1 MVGTVRNHAVFQ
13 NGLRVK
19 SAMKAG
25 SVLLYWMEMFITL
38 ECVIIM
44 EDAWF
49 FKMPTLWNVKICQQY
64 KNIKLIQITIQKFLC
79 Y

>member
-1 MVGTVRNHAVFQ
+1 MERSKWQPAVPFSKPAVPFSIIFEEQLMVGTVRNHAVFQ

-44 EDAWF
+44 EDA
-49 FKMPTLWNVKICQQY
+49 
-64 KNIKLIQITIQKFLC
+64 
-79 Y
+79 